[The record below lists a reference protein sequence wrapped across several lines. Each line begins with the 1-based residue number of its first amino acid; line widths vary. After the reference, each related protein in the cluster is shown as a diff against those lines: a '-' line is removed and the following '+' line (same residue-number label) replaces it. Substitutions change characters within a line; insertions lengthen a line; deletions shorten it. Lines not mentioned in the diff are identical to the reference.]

1 MFKAKPAL
9 LALIRCVV
17 EAGGASSHASLK
29 NLVPCLVESLSNC
42 DWAVRKDAAET
53 LVVSANVEMDLIRC
67 FSIFTLF
74 LFLCLFMVI

>member
-17 EAGGASSHASLK
+17 EAGGASGHASLK

-42 DWAVRKDAAET
+42 DWVVRKDAAET
-53 LVVSANVEMDLIRC
+53 LVVSANVEMDLIR
-67 FSIFTLF
+67 
-74 LFLCLFMVI
+74 